1 MTQAAIDY
9 ATSLR
14 KTETP
19 KELLQQVKDVLE
31 AVPQVRSE
39 FEDPTVSIEKKHLI
53 IDRVF
58 PKEIRDFLKI
68 LCDNMDFGLFDEI
81 CTAYDELG
89 RKPEAKENQAQLIY
103 VTAPTDEQ
111 LEGIKAFLAKEF
123 HNPDMELTLKEDK
136 SIKSGFVLRVGTREF
151 DWSEKGRIEQLEN
164 RIAKAVNSSRN
175 TTFSEESIVS
185 ILKSSIDDF
194 ELEAKDKEIGVVNWV
209 GDGIANVD
217 GIDHAFYGEIVVF
230 DCGVKGMVQDVR
242 RDEIGVIL
250 FGRDTDIKEGTRVIR
265 TGKMAGIPVGEAF
278 EGRIIDALGAPLDG
292 QGDIESVGF
301 RPIEFPAPSI
311 VDRKSV
317 TVPMETGILSIDS
330 MFPIGRGQREL
341 IIGDRQT
348 GKTSI
353 AMDTILNQKGKDVIC
368 IYVAIGQK
376 ASTIAK
382 LVNTLKKNDAM
393 SYTII
398 VSATASDPAPL
409 QYIAPYSGTALAEYF
424 MYQGK
429 DVLIVY
435 DDLSKHAV
443 AYRAI
448 SLLLERSPGREAYPG
463 DVFYLHSRLLERS
476 SRLTPEA
483 GGGSITALPIIE
495 TQAGDVSA
503 YIPTNV
509 ISITDGQIFLE
520 SELFFAGQRPAVN
533 VGLSVSRVG
542 GAAQTKAMKKAAGS
556 IRIDLAQYREMEVFT
571 QFSSDLDESTKKQLA
586 HGKALME
593 LLKQPLGHPMSMA
606 EQVITLVAANAHVF
620 SDLEAAQVKPFQ
632 KEMLADF
639 NMNHTDIINQLET
652 TKTLSDDIKDSIVKA
667 AESFKAVNMPKSVE
681 SETMTE

>member
-667 AESFKAVNMPKSVE
+667 AESFKAVKMPKSVE